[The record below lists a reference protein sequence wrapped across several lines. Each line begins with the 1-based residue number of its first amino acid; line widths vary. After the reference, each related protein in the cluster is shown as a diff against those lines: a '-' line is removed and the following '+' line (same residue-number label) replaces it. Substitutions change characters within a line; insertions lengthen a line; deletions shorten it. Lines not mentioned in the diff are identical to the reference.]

1 MSAATVKV
9 TSGTTPYRVSVT
21 SDSNHE
27 WAADEP
33 VSLGGG
39 NTAPGPTELL
49 LSSLG
54 ACTAITLQMYAGR
67 KQWLLES
74 VEVSLQFNPA
84 GKPAVGHSEITR
96 EITLHGT
103 LDEEQRQR
111 LLQIANSCPIHK
123 VFSGTIAIQSALTN

>member
-1 MSAATVKV
+1 MGASTVKV
-9 TSGTTPYRVSVT
+9 TSGVTPYRVSIT
-21 SDSNHE
+21 SGPNHE

-33 VSLGGG
+33 VDFGGG
-39 NTAPGPTELL
+39 DTAPAPNELL

-67 KQWLLES
+67 IQWSLQS

-84 GKPAVGHSEITR
+84 GKDAAGHSEIAR
-96 EITLHGT
+96 EIALHGT

-111 LLQIANSCPIHK
+111 LLQIANSCLIHK
-123 VFSGTIAIQSALTN
+123 VLSRTIAIQSALTR

>member
-1 MSAATVKV
+1 MGASTVTVASGASPYHV
-9 TSGTTPYRVSVT
+9 TIKT
-21 SDSNHE
+21 DSNHE

-33 VSLGGG
+33 VNVGGG
-39 NTAPGPTELL
+39 DTAPSPTELL

-67 KQWLLES
+67 KQWSLSS

-84 GKPAVGHSEITR
+84 GKPAAGNSEITR
-96 EITLHGT
+96 AITLHGK
-103 LDEEQRQR
+103 LDDEQRQR

-123 VFSGTIAIQSALTN
+123 VLSGTIAIQSALTE

>member
-9 TSGTTPYRVSVT
+9 ISGATPYRVSVK

-33 VSLGGG
+33 VNLGGG
-39 NTAPGPTELL
+39 DTAPAPSELL

-67 KQWLLES
+67 KQWSLHS

-84 GKPAVGHSEITR
+84 GKPAAGHSEITR
-96 EITLHGT
+96 EITLHGI

-123 VFSGTIAIQSALTN
+123 VLSGTIAIHSALTY